1 MTTGTLIINMYV
13 IIPTLDEDGR
23 VNEDVLK
30 SKDKMVT
37 LLRKSSLTKYEA
49 RAITLGFLESNQLR
63 RREVNA
69 RWVPNTEYLFDGYLD
84 L

>member
-1 MTTGTLIINMYV
+1 MTRGTLIINMFV

-37 LLRKSSLTKYEA
+37 LLRRSSLTQYEA
-49 RAITLGFLESNQLR
+49 RAITLGFLESNQLK